1 MPNAGYC
8 HECQAYVWLTPDWG
22 CPKGHPAARVNAWYD
37 SATGQPLTPPQP
49 APAPP
54 APAPVAPVPAPAPTP
69 IAVAP
74 VAGTRDSFLT
84 DLMGT
89 FAQYPGYAVAWGSD
103 TDMTVSNKVADA
115 NLGTVKKKV
124 DYEAALKA
132 VEADRTVYFWEIL
145 KEKGSGLSFG
155 GIESESYS
163 TFGAKRYGTKKEV
176 VIGAGG
182 VASVEW
188 DYGRTRAIVESVA
201 ARHGFGVKVVLN
213 RKKASW

>member
-8 HECQAYVWLTPDWG
+8 HDCQAYVWLTPDWG
-22 CPKGHPAARVNAWYD
+22 CPKGHAAARVNAWYD
-37 SATGQPLTPPQP
+37 SETGRQLTPPQP
-49 APAPP
+49 ASAAAVASAP
-54 APAPVAPVPAPAPTP
+54 APAAPAPA
-69 IAVAP
+69 
-74 VAGTRDSFLT
+74 AGTRDSFLT
-84 DLMGT
+84 DLMAT

-182 VASVEW
+182 VASYEW
-188 DYGRTRAIVESVA
+188 DYGQTRAIVESVA
-201 ARHGFGVKVVLN
+201 ARHGLRVKVVLS
-213 RKKASW
+213 RKQASW

>member
-8 HECQAYVWLTPDWG
+8 HDCQAYVWLTSDWS
-22 CPKGHPAARVNAWYD
+22 CPQGHPAARVNAWYE
-37 SATGQPLTPPQP
+37 SVTGQQLTPPQ
-49 APAPP
+49 
-54 APAPVAPVPAPAPTP
+54 PVPAPAP
-69 IAVAP
+69 AAP
-74 VAGTRDSFLT
+74 ASGTRDSFLT
-84 DLMGT
+84 DLMAT
-89 FAQYPGYAVAWGSD
+89 FAQYPGYAVGWGSD

-124 DYEAALKA
+124 DYEAVLKA

-182 VASVEW
+182 VASYEW
-188 DYGRTRAIVESVA
+188 DYGQTRAIVEGVA
-201 ARHGFGVKVVLN
+201 ARHGLRVKVVLN
-213 RKKASW
+213 RKQASW